1 MAGWVKLYRELVDK
15 PIWRTST
22 PAQKSILVTILL
34 MANHEPNEWEWNREK
49 FSITKGQFVT
59 SLQSIA
65 NKCGKGI
72 SVQNVRTAISRF
84 SDLEFLTCES
94 TKMGRIITI
103 CNWCRYQPDKK
114 EINKGPNKPLTTNK
128 NERIKDSPNSDE
140 FRLANYLYKH
150 MLRNNPNAKEP
161 NFKAWAK
168 TFDYIIRIDHRPV
181 EEIRSVIEWCQ
192 RDKFWFKI
200 ILSPDKLRKQYD
212 TLYLQM
218 EVPEPK
224 KEIMTLATP
233 E

>member
-1 MAGWVKLYRELVDK
+1 MAGWVKLYRELIDK
-15 PIWRTST
+15 PIWLNST
-22 PAQKSILVTILL
+22 PEQKTILVTILL
-34 MANHEPNEWEWNREK
+34 MANHEPNEWEWNRKK

-59 SLQSIA
+59 SLQSIS
-65 NKCGKGI
+65 NRCGKGI

-84 SDLEFLTCES
+84 CDLGFLTYKS

-103 CNWCRYQPDKK
+103 CNWCKYQPDKK
-114 EINKGPNKPLTTNK
+114 ETNKGSNNPLTTNK
-128 NERIKDSPNSDE
+128 NERSKDSPNSNE

-150 MLRNNPNAKEP
+150 MLRNNPKAKKP
-161 NFKAWAK
+161 NFEAWAK
-168 TFDYIIRIDHRPV
+168 TFDYIIRLDKRPV
-181 EEIRSVIEWCQ
+181 EEIRTVIEWCQ
-192 RDKFWFKI
+192 KDKFWFKN

-224 KEIMTLATP
+224 PEIESVALP